1 MSTSSWIDNPKVL
14 LSSKNL
20 RYFVPTENM
29 TYIEKINAITRFIIY
44 SSLILFIIRGDSTI
58 LFIPIISM
66 LFIYF
71 LVSWGFTIDKF
82 TENFGQRKQKS
93 CSVPTLNNPFMN
105 HLILEE
111 SDKKPACDYTKETK
125 KEINSA
131 FNTNLY
137 QDLTDI
143 YDKNN
148 SQRQFY
154 TMPVT
159 TIPNNQK
166 DFANW
171 LYSNN
176 KDKI

>member
-1 MSTSSWIDNPKVL
+1 MDSWIENPSVL
-14 LSSKNL
+14 FTTKNL
-20 RYFVPTENM
+20 RYFIPAENM

-44 SSLILFIIRGDSTI
+44 SSLLLFIIRGDSII

-71 LVSWGFTIDKF
+71 LVSWGLTIDKF
-82 TENFGQRKQKS
+82 KEEFGQEKKKQ
-93 CSVPTLNNPFMN
+93 CSKPSLNNPFMN
-105 HLILEE
+105 HLIHDEP
-111 SDKKPACDYTKETK
+111 DKLPACEYTKGIK

-159 TIPNNQK
+159 TAINNQT

-171 LYSNN
+171 LYSSNN
-176 KDKI
+176 KDKN